1 MQSDHNSIPVPNDK
15 VGRVSIEN
23 GGGNEVIEKQIPYN
37 GIPLNVLQAMSTPTI
52 TAASSTA
59 TVAEQTR

>member
-15 VGRVSIEN
+15 VGGVSIEN

-52 TAASSTA
+52 SATSSTA
-59 TVAEQTR
+59 FVAEQTR